1 MSGNSTSQSPFDVPF
16 DELPNPKQVWV
27 GKPGS
32 REEGLGKLAI
42 LTPEVVANAAATEI
56 KTGRRVTMGWE
67 LTKLDHP
74 NLNRQPCDHQIIP
87 LLGGVAFDDVYT
99 MNPQQSSQWD
109 GLRHFSQTVEGQT
122 ERVFYGGATVEE
134 INDRKNNRIGLQHW
148 AKEGI
153 AGRGVLID
161 YATWAEKRGIRYS
174 TFSTHQ
180 IRLSDIKEIA
190 KECGIVFQKGDIL
203 FVRIG
208 VTKEWDTAMTDTQKK
223 QYSDNPSPEHAGV
236 EASTDVL
243 RWLWDTG
250 FAAIASDAI
259 SWEVYPPQSPDLF
272 LHEYVL
278 AGWGMP
284 IGELFDLEALSQIC
298 QDLQRWSFFVASI
311 PLNMPGGV
319 SSPPN
324 IMAIF

>member
-1 MSGNSTSQSPFDVPF
+1 MSGNTSRSPFDVPF
-16 DELPNPKQVWV
+16 DELPNPKQVWI

-67 LTKLDHP
+67 LTKLDYP
-74 NLNRQPCDHQIIP
+74 NLNRQPCHHQIIP

-134 INDRKNNRIGLQHW
+134 INDRTNDRIGLQHW

-190 KECGIVFQKGDIL
+190 KEYGITFQKGDIL
-203 FVRIG
+203 FIRIG
-208 VTKEWDTAMTDTQKK
+208 VTKEWDTAMTDDQKR

-236 EASTDVL
+236 EATTDVL
-243 RWLWDTG
+243 RWLWDTR
-250 FAAIASDAI
+250 FAAIAGDAI

-284 IGELFDLEALSQIC
+284 IGTLKSIAWEYEAGSN
-298 QDLQRWSFFVASI
+298 SI
-311 PLNMPGGV
+311 LTG
-319 SSPPN
+319 ST
-324 IMAIF
+324 F

>member
-1 MSGNSTSQSPFDVPF
+1 MAAPSPFDTPF
-16 DELPNPKQVWV
+16 DQLPNPRQVWV

-32 REEGLGKLAI
+32 YEEGLGKLAI
-42 LTPEVVANAAATEI
+42 LTPDVVAKAAAAEI
-56 KTGRRVTMGWE
+56 RTGRRVTMGWDM
-67 LTKLDHP
+67 TKLDYP
-74 NLNRQPCDHQIIP
+74 NLNRQPCQHQIVP
-87 LLGGVAFDDVYT
+87 LLGGVAFDDIFT

-109 GLRHFSQTVEGQT
+109 GLRHFSQPVPGQT
-122 ERVFYGGATVEE
+122 QRLFYGGTTSEE
-134 INDRKNNRIGLQHW
+134 ITDRKNDRIGLQHW
-148 AKEGI
+148 AREGI

-161 YATWAEKRGIRYS
+161 YATWAEKKGIKYS

-180 IRLSDIKEIA
+180 VRLADILEIA
-190 KECGIVFQKGDIL
+190 RECNITFQKGDIL
-203 FVRIG
+203 LVRVG
-208 VTKEWDTAMTDTQKK
+208 VTKEWDTIMTDAQK
-223 QYSDNPSPEHAGV
+223 QEYSNNPSPLHAGV
-236 EASTDVL
+236 EGTTDVL

-250 FAAIASDAI
+250 FAAIASDSI
-259 SWEVYPPQSPDLF
+259 SWEVYPPQADVF

-284 IGELFDLEALSQIC
+284 IGELFDLEALARMC
-298 QDLQRWSFFVASI
+298 QEHQRWSFFVASI